1 MREYAPVG
9 EMIPGMA
16 YFVRRLLENTS
27 NESWLRAGFFEHA
40 SPEAMSEREARFVAE
55 QMGRSN
61 DHASWSVSPKQLF
74 WLRDIKSKYAE

>member
-1 MREYAPVG
+1 MSYHPLANDTGGTLED
-9 EMIPGMA
+9 
-16 YFVRRLLENTS
+16 RR
-27 NESWLRAGFFEHA
+27 NEADRILTILSEHA